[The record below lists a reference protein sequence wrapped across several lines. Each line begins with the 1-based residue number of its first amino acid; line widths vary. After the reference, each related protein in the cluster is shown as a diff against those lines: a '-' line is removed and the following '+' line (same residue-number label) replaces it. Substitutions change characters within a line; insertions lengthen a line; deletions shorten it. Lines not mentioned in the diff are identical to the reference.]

1 MGLSIETIFGDFF
14 LLLAL
19 FMGTPYSSLRDFLLK
34 LLFGVFSL
42 FGVLVLLLTQF
53 NKDIFPFISCLF
65 EHHIGIFWGLFIKR
79 LFYWDFLRGGNNEA
93 ATCPRILL
101 V

>member
-1 MGLSIETIFGDFF
+1 MGTFF
-14 LLLAL
+14 SLLAL
-19 FMGTPYSSLRDFLLK
+19 FMGTPYSSLKDFILR
-34 LLFGVFSL
+34 LLFGLFSL

-53 NKDIFPFISCLF
+53 NRDIFPFISCLF
-65 EHHIGIFWGLFIKR
+65 EHLIGILLGLFIKR

-93 ATCPRILL
+93 ATCPRILQ